1 MLKLGDGELDLGEV
15 LYDGFLGFALGGLGA
30 GTQILNG
37 NYRIKNEIQERANAQ
52 KTLAKTVVENAAD
65 PETVKAAEAM
75 VQKLEDGEMLTTAEV
90 ETLAGALEAATQA
103 EETAEAMRSTN
114 AEGIDY
120 DGRHYTGYEA
130 TQHQRALERA
140 IRKQKRR
147 ILIDETT
154 GDAEKLETD
163 QIKLQMLRQEYKHF
177 SKAAG
182 LRTQTERAEVVGFG
196 RKQASAAY
204 KANRNYQS
212 ALEKSTKSGIMS
224 AGARQLQNKLSYE
237 WKGEKN
243 FIPQNAKFSK
253 ITTIAGKGSDEAI
266 GDIKRLVRNYGG
278 STDEWKKQAG
288 KINSAKY
295 VFDVHWYECDDGIQ
309 HDVKLK
315 NRTEKKK

>member
-103 EETAEAMRSTN
+103 EETAEAMRNAN

-120 DGRHYTGYEA
+120 NGKHYTGYEA

-140 IRKQKRR
+140 MRKQKRR
-147 ILIDETT
+147 ILVSEAT
-154 GDAEKLETD
+154 GDAEKLQAD
-163 QIKLQMLRQEYKHF
+163 QIRLQMLRQEYKRF

-182 LRTQTERAEVVGFG
+182 LRTQTERAEVTGFG
-196 RKQASAAY
+196 YKQASAAY

-212 ALEKSTKSGIMS
+212 TLEKSTKSGIMS
-224 AGARQLQNKLSYE
+224 ADARQLQNKLSYE

-253 ITTIAGKGSDEAI
+253 VTTIAGKGSDEAI
-266 GDIKRLVRNYGG
+266 GDIKRLIRNYGG

-288 KINSAKY
+288 KITSAKY
-295 VFDVHWYECDDGIQ
+295 VFDVHWYERDDGIQ